1 MRKEPRLTLS
11 LKNKQELCKHR
22 KNRSEF
28 IVTPN
33 NYIER
38 KMVQDTVVGF

>member
-1 MRKEPRLTLS
+1 MKRTKINPLFKKISRNYT
-11 LKNKQELCKHR
+11 KHR

-38 KMVQDTVVGF
+38 WFKIL